1 MTGGDSRNYGIVGNV
16 TATNLV
22 IGSHGHIDARGATQL
37 IAGMEQLERAV
48 AAHDGS
54 PEDRSQ
60 LDAVLREVA
69 AELERPQPDRGSIV
83 KRLETIGTVAG
94 AGTAVAGA
102 ATTVLSLIAS
112 VL

>member
-1 MTGGDSRNYGIVGNV
+1 MTDGSPNYGIVGNV

-22 IGSHGHIDARGATQL
+22 VGPHGQIDARGQTQL
-37 IAGMEQLERAV
+37 IAGLEQLERAV

-54 PEDRSQ
+54 PEDRAW
-60 LDAVLREVA
+60 LDAAVREVS
-69 AELERPQPDRGSIV
+69 AELEHPQPDGGSIV

-102 ATTVLSLIAS
+102 ATTLLSLIAS
-112 VL
+112 VF